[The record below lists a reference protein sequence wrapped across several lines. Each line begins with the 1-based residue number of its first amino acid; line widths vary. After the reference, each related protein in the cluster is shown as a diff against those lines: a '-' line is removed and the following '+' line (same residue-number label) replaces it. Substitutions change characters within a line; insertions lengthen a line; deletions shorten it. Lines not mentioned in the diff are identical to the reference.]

1 MLRIVPLESFPNNSL
16 IEIDVFG
23 EEFNFFSFTAQPPNV
38 GDDVKI
44 WLDRPNIISGYANE
58 PCFKLEQKVGG
69 FWFSNNGAV
78 SLSIP
83 LVQRSKIYII
93 KNTLGVN
100 PCLTISRR

>member
-23 EEFNFFSFTAQPPNV
+23 EEFNFFSFTVENPV
-38 GDDVKI
+38 SDDLFI
-44 WLDRPNIISGYANE
+44 WLDKPNIISGYANE
-58 PCFKLEQKVGG
+58 PCFKLEHKVGG

-78 SLSIP
+78 NLSIP